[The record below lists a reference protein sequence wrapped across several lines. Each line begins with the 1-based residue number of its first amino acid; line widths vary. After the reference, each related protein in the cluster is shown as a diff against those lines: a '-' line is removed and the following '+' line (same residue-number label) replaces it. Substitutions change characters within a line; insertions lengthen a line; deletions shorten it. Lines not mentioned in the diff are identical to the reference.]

1 MEVSIRRLLLLFG
14 IIVFLGFGIL
24 GRFSDA
30 GSLKSNCTLNSSM
43 VGFSADFEMVQHQL
57 RGVISILDG
66 CSFRVTNF
74 DMIEGVDVYWWG
86 AHGDDFENLTSGFIL
101 SEEKLNRTYRND
113 SMVVRL
119 SNYTWD
125 QFKVLGVWDMA
136 TASDFGH
143 VRLEVANDSSEGFS
157 PVPGPAPAKS
167 SPNGSAYSGGRVK
180 RGAKQPV
187 MFDNCIELAPNFRLR
202 WSLNRTRDAI
212 DIGLEAA
219 VSERHYMAF
228 GWARPGSSSNFMSHA
243 DVTVAGFTDQGD
255 SFADDYY
262 ITKYSE
268 CMLNKDGPP
277 SGVCPDFLYVDPDE
291 NADVNNTKLVYSQR
305 QDGVSLVRY
314 QRPLESPDTKFDVSV
329 NATDNMTV
337 IWALGYLRLPD
348 SLRPL
353 YLPQKHEGSPGV
365 AYGHTTLRVSD
376 TVNKCLGPLE
386 AETKDDDRPLIV
398 ADGTSALVVGA
409 ENAVHYPNPPNPS
422 KVLYI
427 NRKEAPLLRVERGVQ
442 VKFSIQAG
450 HDVAFCITSDPI
462 GGAAYRNETQTIYMG
477 GEDTHGVPANPLEI
491 TWKADRNTPDE
502 VFYQSYY
509 EKKMGW
515 KVQVVDGGLSD
526 MYNNS
531 VLLDDQQV
539 TLFWTLSETSISF
552 AVRGEHKSG
561 YIAIGLG
568 AGMVNSF
575 AYVGWV
581 DGMGGGNVSSYWI
594 NGRESSN
601 VHPTGEKLSDVRC
614 KSENGIITFEFTR
627 LLDPGCSKGQE
638 CKNVID
644 PSSPLKVVWATGAL
658 WSEEHLSDRNMHS
671 QTSSRAVV
679 VHLMRGAAEADQ
691 TLLPVLAVHG
701 FMMFL
706 AWGIMLPGGVLA
718 ARYLKHIKGDGWFQ
732 IHVYLQY
739 SGISVMLLGLLFAAA
754 ELRGFHIESLHV
766 KFGVAAIFFAC
777 WQPVNAYLRPKKT
790 AAGEQPSSKRIMW
803 EYLHVAT
810 GRSALVIGIIA
821 LISGMRQ
828 LGDRYGGEDV
838 RGLNWAL
845 VLWFVVGAVT
855 VGYLEYRESK
865 RGKKVRIPPK
875 SSWVMENHEDDDSI
889 DLLHQSVSPPG
900 ERGLCPSE
908 GMEVQLQPLY

>member
-157 PVPGPAPAKS
+157 PVPAPAPAKS

-228 GWARPGSSSNFMSHA
+228 GWARPGSSSNIMSHA

-845 VLWFVVGAVT
+845 VLWFVAGAVT

-865 RGKKVRIPPK
+865 RGKKIRIPPK

-900 ERGLCPSE
+900 ERGLLPSE

>member
-57 RGVISILDG
+57 RGVISIMDG

-157 PVPGPAPAKS
+157 PVPAPAPAKS

-376 TVNKCLGPLE
+376 TVNKCFGPLE

-845 VLWFVVGAVT
+845 VLWFVAGAVT

-865 RGKKVRIPPK
+865 RGKKIRIPPK

-900 ERGLCPSE
+900 ERGLRPSE

>member
-1 MEVSIRRLLLLFG
+1 MRRLLFLFQ
-14 IIVFLGFGIL
+14 ITVFLGL
-24 GRFSDA
+24 GMLCSFSDA
-30 GSLKSNCTLNSSM
+30 VSFKRNCTLNSSM

-74 DMIEGVDVYWWG
+74 DMIEGVEVYWWG
-86 AHGDDFENLTSGFIL
+86 AYGDDFENLTNGFII
-101 SEEKLNRTYRND
+101 SEEKLNRTYKND

-119 SNYTWD
+119 TNYTLD

-143 VRLEVANDSSEGFS
+143 VVLEVANESSSYEGFS
-157 PVPGPAPAKS
+157 PSPVPAPAKS
-167 SPNGSAYSGGRVK
+167 NPNGSAYSDGRVK

-219 VSERHYMAF
+219 VTERHYMAF
-228 GWARPGSSSNFMSHA
+228 GWAHPGSSSKFMSQA

-255 SFADDYY
+255 AFADDYY

-268 CMLNKDGPP
+268 CVWNKDGPT
-277 SGVCPDFLYVDPDE
+277 SGVCPDFLYADPDG
-291 NADVNNTKLVYSQR
+291 NVDVNNTKLVYSQR

-314 QRPLESPDTKFDVSV
+314 QRPLESPDAKFDVSV

-337 IWALGYLRLPD
+337 IWALGLMRLPD

-353 YLPQKHEGSPGV
+353 YLPQYHGGSPLV
-365 AYGHTTLRVSD
+365 TYGHTTLRVSD
-376 TVNKCLGPLE
+376 SVDKCLGPLE
-386 AETKDDDRPLIV
+386 AETKEDDRPLIV
-398 ADGTSALVVGA
+398 ADGKSPLVVGA

-427 NRKEAPLLRVERGVQ
+427 SRKEAPVLRIERGVP
-442 VKFSIQAG
+442 VTFSIQAG

-462 GGAAYRNETQTIYMG
+462 GGAASRNETQTIYMG
-477 GEDTHGVPANPLEI
+477 GEDAHGVPANPLEL
-491 TWKADRNTPDE
+491 TWKADRNTPDQ
-502 VFYQSYY
+502 VFYQSYF

-531 VLLDDQQV
+531 VFLDDQQV

-552 AVRGEHKSG
+552 AVRGERKSG

-581 DGMGGGNVSSYWI
+581 DGIGNASVSSYWI
-594 NGRESSN
+594 DGKDSASVHSTREN
-601 VHPTGEKLSDVRC
+601 LSDVRC

-627 LLDPGCSKGQE
+627 PLDPGCSGRVE
-638 CKNVID
+638 CKNIID
-644 PSSPLKVVWATGAL
+644 PSLPLKIVWATGAL
-658 WSEEHLSDRNMHS
+658 WSEEHLSDKNMHS
-671 QTSSRAVV
+671 QTSSRAVL

-691 TLLPVLAVHG
+691 ALRPVLAVHG

-706 AWGIMLPGGVLA
+706 AWGILLPGGVLA
-718 ARYLKHIKGDGWFQ
+718 ARYLKHLKGDGWFQ
-732 IHVYLQY
+732 IHVNLQY
-739 SGISVMLLGLLFAAA
+739 SGIVVMLLGLLFAAA

-777 WQPVNAYLRPKKT
+777 WQPVNAYLRPKK
-790 AAGEQPSSKRIMW
+790 AVAGEPSSSKRILW
-803 EYLHVAT
+803 EYLHIAT

-828 LGDRYGGEDV
+828 LGDRYGGENV

-845 VLWFVVGAVT
+845 IVWFLSGAVA

-865 RGKKVRIPPK
+865 RGKKTRIPPK
-875 SSWVMENHEDDDSI
+875 SDWVMGNHEDDDSI
-889 DLLHQSVSPPG
+889 DLLHPSVSPPG
-900 ERGLCPSE
+900 ERGFHPSE

>member
-157 PVPGPAPAKS
+157 PVPGPAPTKS

-526 MYNNS
+526 MYNSS

-900 ERGLCPSE
+900 ERGLRASE

>member
-43 VGFSADFEMVQHQL
+43 VGFSADLEMVQHQL

-157 PVPGPAPAKS
+157 PVPAPAPAKS

-845 VLWFVVGAVT
+845 VLWFVAGAVT

-865 RGKKVRIPPK
+865 RGKKIRIPPK

>member
-14 IIVFLGFGIL
+14 MIVFLGFGIL

-157 PVPGPAPAKS
+157 PVPAPAPAKS

-865 RGKKVRIPPK
+865 RGKKIRIPPK

-900 ERGLCPSE
+900 ERGLRASE

>member
-526 MYNNS
+526 MYNSS

-900 ERGLCPSE
+900 ERGLRASE

>member
-157 PVPGPAPAKS
+157 PVPAPAPAKS

-865 RGKKVRIPPK
+865 RGKKIRIPPK

>member
-43 VGFSADFEMVQHQL
+43 VGFSADLEMVQHQL

-157 PVPGPAPAKS
+157 PVPAPAPAKS

-376 TVNKCLGPLE
+376 TVNKCFGPLE

-845 VLWFVVGAVT
+845 VLWFVAGAVT

-865 RGKKVRIPPK
+865 RGKKIRIPPK

-889 DLLHQSVSPPG
+889 DLLHQSVSPTG
-900 ERGLCPSE
+900 ERGLRPSE

>member
-526 MYNNS
+526 MYNSS

-845 VLWFVVGAVT
+845 VLWFVAGAVT

-865 RGKKVRIPPK
+865 RGKKIRIPPK

>member
-157 PVPGPAPAKS
+157 PVPAPAPAKS

-376 TVNKCLGPLE
+376 TVNKCFGPLE

-845 VLWFVVGAVT
+845 VLWFVAGAVT

-865 RGKKVRIPPK
+865 RGKKIRIPPK

-900 ERGLCPSE
+900 ERGLRASE

>member
-157 PVPGPAPAKS
+157 PVPAPAPAKS

-526 MYNNS
+526 MYNSS

-865 RGKKVRIPPK
+865 RGKKIRIPPK

-900 ERGLCPSE
+900 ERGLRASE

>member
-24 GRFSDA
+24 GGFSDA

-43 VGFSADFEMVQHQL
+43 VGFAADFEMVQHQL

-101 SEEKLNRTYRND
+101 SDEKLNRTYRND
-113 SMVVRL
+113 SMVIRL

-157 PVPGPAPAKS
+157 PVPAPASAKS

-202 WSLNRTRDAI
+202 WSFNRTRDAI

-219 VSERHYMAF
+219 VTERHYMAF
-228 GWARPGSSSNFMSHA
+228 GWARPGSSSNLMSHA

-268 CMLNKDGPP
+268 CILNKEGPP
-277 SGVCPDFLYVDPDE
+277 SGVCPDFLYLDPDE

-353 YLPQKHEGSPGV
+353 YLPQNHKGSPGL

-376 TVNKCLGPLE
+376 NVNKCLGPLE

-398 ADGTSALVVGA
+398 ADGTSPLVVGA

-427 NRKEAPLLRVERGVQ
+427 NRKEAPLLRVERGVE

-450 HDVAFCITSDPI
+450 HDVAFCVTSDPI
-462 GGAAYRNETQTIYMG
+462 GGAASRNETQTIYMG

-671 QTSSRAVV
+671 QTSSRAVL

-718 ARYLKHIKGDGWFQ
+718 ARYLKHIKGDGWFK

-865 RGKKVRIPPK
+865 RGKKIRIPPK

-900 ERGLCPSE
+900 ERGLRPSE

>member
-157 PVPGPAPAKS
+157 PVPAPAPAKS

-526 MYNNS
+526 MYNSS

-845 VLWFVVGAVT
+845 VLWFVAGAVT

-865 RGKKVRIPPK
+865 RGKKIRIPPK

-900 ERGLCPSE
+900 ERGLRASE

>member
-157 PVPGPAPAKS
+157 PVPAPAPAKS

-900 ERGLCPSE
+900 ERGLRASE

>member
-900 ERGLCPSE
+900 ERGLRASE